1 MYEFKTQPF
10 AHQRECFRKHKDDQF
25 AGILADM
32 GTGKTKITIDIA
44 GYKHCLGLTDRM
56 LIVAPN
62 DVHAQ
67 WIEEQLPE
75 HCSVSGSAFV
85 YRSKLAKRVGYKR
98 AFEAFMSNTSTEFRV
113 LAINYE
119 AFYTDKGTDIARRFF
134 RTSQKPP
141 VIVLD
146 EASRI
151 KNPKAKSVVALYK
164 LRREFPDSFRFIIT
178 GTPAAK
184 SPVDMWS
191 LFEFMQPGYMGC
203 SYQAFT
209 KEHKVLMMKQV
220 KVKGRRIKIETG
232 IDKEVWKRI
241 RAYAKKHIDENGN
254 IPRHIVY
261 NIAAQYGMSD
271 GDAFFVAKSER
282 FTPFKNLEALQRK
295 IAPASFAISK
305 ADCLDLPEKIY
316 EQVKFDL
323 TKQQK
328 ELIAQLRK
336 YAVGQ
341 HQGETLTLQS
351 KAQLGLRVL
360 QICGGFFSHHVGNKQ
375 DEYDSIP
382 VEGPN
387 RKLQF
392 LLNDIPEIGT
402 QQFIVWAVF
411 VPEILM
417 LEKELG
423 KICDIARIGGGNKG
437 DRQGIIDGFKAGE
450 IQGLVC
456 HPQAAGY
463 GLNLQKAGVQ
473 YWYSRNYR
481 TEARLQAEDRSHR
494 YGITKSPVYKDLIYN
509 IPFEEAV
516 LQSNKEGKDI
526 NDTFV
531 TSDLNELFA
540 T

>member
-1 MYEFKTQPF
+1 MYEFKTNPF
-10 AHQRECFRKHKDDQF
+10 QHQKECFTKHKDHQF

-32 GTGKTKITIDIA
+32 GTGKTKITIDMA
-44 GYKHCLGLTDRM
+44 GYNHSLGKTDRM
-56 LIVAPN
+56 LVVAPN

-67 WIEEQLPE
+67 WVEEQIPE
-75 HCSVSGSAFV
+75 HCSVEGAAFV
-85 YRSKLAKRVGYKR
+85 YRAKLMKRKAYKK
-98 AFEAFMSNTSTEFRV
+98 AFDAFIGSTSTEFRV
-113 LAINYE
+113 LAVNYE
-119 AFYTDKGTDIARRFF
+119 AFYRPQGLEIARAFF
-134 RTSQKPP
+134 KTSAKPP
-141 VIVLD
+141 VIILD

-151 KNPKAKSVVALYK
+151 KNPKAKSVIALYH
-164 LRREFPDSFRFIIT
+164 LRREFSASFRYIIT

-191 LFEFMQPGYMGC
+191 LFEFLQPGYMGC

-232 IDKEVWKRI
+232 LDKATWARI
-241 RAYAKKHIDENGN
+241 KAYAAKHIDENGN

-261 NIAAQYGMSD
+261 NIAQQYGMSD
-271 GDAFFVAKSER
+271 GDAFFVAKSKV
-282 FTPFKNLEALQRK
+282 FTPFKNLEALQKK

-305 ADCLDLPEKIY
+305 EDCLDLPPKIY
-316 EQVKFDL
+316 KKINFEL

-328 ELIAQLRK
+328 EIIASLRK
-336 YAVGQ
+336 YSVGV
-341 HQGETLTLQS
+341 HGGETLTLQS

-360 QICGGFFSHHVGNKQ
+360 QVCGGFFSHHVGTKA
-375 DEYDSIP
+375 DEYGQIP
-382 VEGPN
+382 VDGPN
-387 RKLQF
+387 RKLQYI
-392 LLNDIPEIGT
+392 LEDVPEIGS

-411 VPEILM
+411 VPEIQM
-417 LEKELG
+417 LHRELG
-423 KICDIARIGGGNKG
+423 KIVDVGRIGGGSKG
-437 DRQGIIDGFKAGE
+437 DRQGVIDAFKSGE
-450 IQGLVC
+450 LQGLVC

-463 GLNLQKAGVQ
+463 GLNLQNAGVQ

-494 YGITKSPVYKDLIYN
+494 YGITKSPVYKDLVYD